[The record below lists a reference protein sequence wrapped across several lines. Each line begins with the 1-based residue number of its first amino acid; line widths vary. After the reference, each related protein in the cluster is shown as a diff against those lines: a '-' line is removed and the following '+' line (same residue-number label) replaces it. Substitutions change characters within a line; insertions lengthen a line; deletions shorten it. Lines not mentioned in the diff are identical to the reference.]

1 VLGALGHIARLTH
14 AGWVL
19 AREGVFIDVD
29 PGILPPAARVP
40 LGFAKLLARRNARK
54 DKKRLA
60 RAMARLGPSY
70 IKLGQFLATRPDI
83 VGPAAAQE
91 LEELQDR
98 VAPFPQDQALATI
111 EAAFGVARDQ
121 PVQRVRRADR
131 GRIHR
136 AGPSREGENKRR
148 GARSRGQDPAARGR
162 AALRPRSSGHVF
174 RCRIAERH
182 SPEARRLRLYDV
194 VETLARTVK
203 MEMDFRLEAAAASE
217 YAENTRDDADFR
229 VPSVDWDRTA
239 KDVLTIEWIDGTHLS
254 DLPALTRAGFDLPQ
268 LGRVIIQ
275 SFLRHAVRDGFF
287 HADMHQGNLFIDREG
302 RLAAVD
308 FGIMGRLGPKERRFL
323 AEILFGFI
331 TRDYRRVAE
340 VHFEAGYV
348 PKVHRVEDF
357 AQAIRAIGEPI
368 HSRTADQIS
377 MAKLLSLLFEITALF
392 DMRTRTELVL
402 LQKTMVV
409 VEGVART
416 LDPRLDMWSTAE
428 PVVAN
433 WIKDKLGPAGMI
445 EDAGAGTYG
454 GRAVR
459 EPAPG
464 IHRAHG
470 NARGRPGKLRTQRS
484 GPVAAT
490 IEAIGRAEAR
500 RARWGNAALWVIAL
514 VLAAKFLMGN
524 IRKHEPGHELADA
537 EEQENSPDHRRRHC
551 SLQIA

>member
-1 VLGALGHIARLTH
+1 MFGALGHISRLAH

-54 DKKRLA
+54 DQKRLA
-60 RAMARLGPSY
+60 RAMAKLGPSY

-83 VGPAAAQE
+83 VGAAAARE

-98 VAPFPQDQALATI
+98 VAPFPQEQAIATI
-111 EAAFGVARDQ
+111 EASFGAPVATLFSEFGEPIAAASIAQVHRARVITPEGSREVAVKILRPGVERRFARDL
-121 PVQRVRRADR
+121 RDMYF
-131 GRIHR
+131 
-136 AGPSREGENKRR
+136 
-148 GARSRGQDPAARGR
+148 AARM
-162 AALRPRSSGHVF
+162 
-174 RCRIAERH
+174 AERQ
-182 SPEARRLRLYDV
+182 SPEARRLRLFDV
-194 VETLARTVK
+194 VETLARSVK

-217 YAENTRDDADFR
+217 YAENTREDADFR

-239 KDVLTIEWIDGTHLS
+239 KDVLTIEWIDGLHLS

-268 LGRVIIQ
+268 LGRMIIQ

-348 PKVHRVEDF
+348 PRTHRVEDF

-392 DMRTRTELVL
+392 DMRTRTELVM

-428 PVVAN
+428 PVVSA
-433 WIKDKLGPAGMI
+433 WIRDKLGPAGVV
-445 EDAGAGTYG
+445 EDAGRGLAAIGRFVSQVPELIERTETLAGDLERF
-454 GRAVR
+454 GRNGM
-459 EPAPG
+459 ELSP
-464 IHRAHG
+464 
-470 NARGRPGKLRTQRS
+470 
-484 GPVAAT
+484 AT

-514 VLAAKFLMGN
+514 TLAAMYLIG
-524 IRKHEPGHELADA
+524 
-537 EEQENSPDHRRRHC
+537 
-551 SLQIA
+551 